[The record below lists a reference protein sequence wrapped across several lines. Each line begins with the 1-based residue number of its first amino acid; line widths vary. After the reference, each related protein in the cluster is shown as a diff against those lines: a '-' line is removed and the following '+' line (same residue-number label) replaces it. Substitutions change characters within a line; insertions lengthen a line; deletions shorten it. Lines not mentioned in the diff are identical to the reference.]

1 MSLGILNTYSEFL
14 PLSEKTPR
22 ISLGEG
28 GTPLVQSERL
38 ANYLG
43 IPNLF
48 FKLEGC
54 NPTGSFKDR
63 GMVMGVPNAI

>member
-38 ANYLG
+38 AKSLG
-43 IPNLF
+43 IPNLAAKRSGPF
-48 FKLEGC
+48 A
-54 NPTGSFKDR
+54 N
-63 GMVMGVPNAI
+63 